1 MKIYFTGSV
10 CGGRDD
16 QEVYYQ
22 IIQYLKKYG
31 EVLTEHLGD
40 PKLSN
45 LGESIPLED
54 VYKRDMD
61 FLKKSDVLVG
71 EVSTPSLGVGY
82 EIAKAEQ
89 WGKRILCLCK
99 KFEDGKRLS
108 RIIKGNKNLIT
119 QEYTNLEEAFKQIE
133 NFFKENPK

>member
-16 QEVYYQ
+16 REVYYQ

-40 PKLSN
+40 QKLSN
-45 LGESIPLED
+45 QGESLPSEYI
-54 VYKRDMD
+54 YKRDMG
-61 FLKKSDVLVG
+61 FLKDADVLIG

-82 EIAKAEQ
+82 EIAKAEM

-108 RIIKGNKNLIT
+108 RIIDGNKNLIT
-119 QEYTNLEEAFKQIE
+119 KEYTNLEEAFQHIDD
-133 NFFKENPK
+133 FFK